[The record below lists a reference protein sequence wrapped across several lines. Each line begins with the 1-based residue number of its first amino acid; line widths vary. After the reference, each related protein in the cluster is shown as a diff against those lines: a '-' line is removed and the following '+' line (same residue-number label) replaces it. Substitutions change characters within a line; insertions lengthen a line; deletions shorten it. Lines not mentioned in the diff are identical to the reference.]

1 MPQFILI
8 KDLSRASTVQLLF
21 SRWELQMDT
30 GTELGCHFCHSSL
43 WDWVKNVASE
53 SPLRALP
60 SLQQLCW
67 EISSCVWCSWNVQL
81 PGEFAVTL
89 YYRARWSE
97 HKAAFP
103 KDCRGWVCKA
113 KGCSQRTLT
122 FVLAT
127 IEWILNIFQ
136 AHRTENV
143 QLCSADPQPVQLSCI
158 STADTFK
165 LFPSS
170 LRDFF

>member
-81 PGEFAVTL
+81 PGELAVTVL
-89 YYRARWSE
+89 QSKMEWAQDSFPQGLQGLSLQNQELQSE
-97 HKAAFP
+97 NPDLCISHY
-103 KDCRGWVCKA
+103 WVDLQYFS
-113 KGCSQRTLT
+113 GSP
-122 FVLAT
+122 
-127 IEWILNIFQ
+127 
-136 AHRTENV
+136 HRKCPALFSRSTA
-143 QLCSADPQPVQLSCI
+143 CSAELH
-158 STADTFK
+158 
-165 LFPSS
+165 
-170 LRDFF
+170 